1 MLGLDRHIG
10 QSASSPKEPA
20 DLSLEKGRRNFFTED
35 EFKSGRS
42 KSNISCRQEVPYC
55 HASLKVQDSTL

>member
-10 QSASSPKEPA
+10 QSASSPEEPA

-35 EFKSGRS
+35 EFRRGRS
-42 KSNISCRQEVPYC
+42 KSNIS
-55 HASLKVQDSTL
+55 